1 MRTLLVTLTLL
12 GSLLVAAAEDRVL
25 SLAQWKAEFQ
35 KHDRALNEVYAALK
49 KELPEYRFTAMQP
62 DQREWVGY
70 RDYIAEGQART
81 TPDDPTQDVAYWEMM
96 AGMTEGRIDYLK
108 AWKGIG
114 EQGAWTGTYSDGRGG
129 LLEIVQA
136 KEGIYFT
143 CEVVRGTSFHVGVI
157 GGLAKVNESMARFSV
172 AIEGSNEEC
181 WISFFNDRN
190 EDGRIELM
198 SVNSHE
204 FHGARAYFD
213 ATYLRVGLL
222 DAAAQGRVIKSA
234 KAGGMVE

>member
-1 MRTLLVTLTLL
+1 M
-12 GSLLVAAAEDRVL
+12 
-25 SLAQWKAEFQ
+25 
-35 KHDRALNEVYAALK
+35 
-49 KELPEYRFTAMQP
+49 
-62 DQREWVGY
+62 
-70 RDYIAEGQART
+70 
-81 TPDDPTQDVAYWEMM
+81 
-96 AGMTEGRIDYLK
+96 
-108 AWKGIG
+108 
-114 EQGAWTGTYSDGRGG
+114 
-129 LLEIVQA
+129 QA